1 MTIVISSS
9 KNEKIFI
16 DKDMINIGT
25 NPNCDFQLDL
35 DFDLL
40 ITVQYVK
47 AENKCIVMNTFHSD
61 KIFFKG
67 ETFGKIEVGNICK
80 LLTADSSEFI
90 SIRVL

>member
-9 KNEKIFI
+9 KNEKIFT

-35 DFDLL
+35 DFDML

-47 AENKCIVMNTFHSD
+47 A
-61 KIFFKG
+61 
-67 ETFGKIEVGNICK
+67 
-80 LLTADSSEFI
+80 
-90 SIRVL
+90 